1 MVDNT
6 SRAVTLYRSTSSLLV
21 CGVLSAEKTLLISM
35 RCFSRMLISNVH
47 KSIIVMNSID
57 TRFSRNV
64 FEAVQKPRSTSFIG
78 SKTKPDKTLLLVF
91 KHCLLNRH

>member
-21 CGVLSAEKTLLISM
+21 CSVLSALLISM
-35 RCFSRMLISNVH
+35 RCFSRMLISNVY

-57 TRFSRNV
+57 TRFSSNV
-64 FEAVQKPRSTSFIG
+64 FEPSVEVFSTVVVIG
-78 SKTKPDKTLLLVF
+78 TL
-91 KHCLLNRH
+91 